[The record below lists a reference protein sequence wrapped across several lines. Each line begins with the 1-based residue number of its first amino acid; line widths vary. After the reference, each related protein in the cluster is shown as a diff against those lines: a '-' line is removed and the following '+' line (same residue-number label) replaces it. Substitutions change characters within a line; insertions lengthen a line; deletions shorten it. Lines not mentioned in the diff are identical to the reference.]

1 MMAIFSLVACEPDY
15 EKYFA
20 VLNQAARSPI
30 TAIETPEGFRFDMDE
45 EAFYKELN
53 QRNPFEAS
61 NNTFYDKQIGEDIYE
76 CQVNYNFD
84 EGKLCRHGFW
94 IVTKK
99 ANDTI
104 EIVGNEDLA
113 NIVQYYKDKLKDDF
127 EYYDLP
133 DVTIWHKHIWVKDN
147 LVISIQYRK
156 EGSILPIMIEFENR
170 PITAKIENK
179 KRNEFEESITPT
191 PTAEVKN
198 NKWNGG
204 VKQVENYLER
214 TLRDPDSYESIEWS
228 EVKEKEDGYYVRH
241 KYKAK
246 NGFGGYVVTNQL
258 FHLDFN
264 GNVVD
269 VKDLFQ

>member
-1 MMAIFSLVACEPDY
+1 MMAIFSLLACEPDY
-15 EKYFA
+15 KKYFA

-45 EAFYKELN
+45 EAFYKELG
-53 QRNPFEAS
+53 QHNPYEES
-61 NNTFYDKQIGEDIYE
+61 YRTFYDKQMGKDTFQ
-76 CQVNYNFD
+76 CQLKYNFD
-84 EGKLCRHGFW
+84 EGKLCSHGFW
-94 IVTKK
+94 IETKK
-99 ANDTI
+99 ANDTTV
-104 EIVGNEDLA
+104 IVGNEDVA
-113 NIVQYYKDKLKDDF
+113 NIIQYYKDKLKNDF
-127 EYYDLP
+127 EYYDFP
-133 DVTIWHKHIWVKDN
+133 DYLISWYKHIWVKDN

-156 EGSILPIMIEFENR
+156 GDSILPIMIEFENR
-170 PITAKIENK
+170 PVTAKIENQ
-179 KRNEFEESITPT
+179 KRSEFEESITPT

-204 VKQVENYLER
+204 VKQVEDYLER

-228 EVKEKEDGYYVRH
+228 EVKQKADGYYVRH
-241 KYKAK
+241 KYRAK

-269 VKDLFQ
+269 VKDLY